1 MKSLRIN
8 NTDTFFSLLK
18 AGLWE
23 QSDRLL
29 SLKESS
35 IDFAEVYKIAQEQSV
50 VGLLCA
56 GMGKMGGLSRF
67 RLTDD
72 QMGLVMGE
80 LIAIEDRNKG
90 MNSFIRDIVGKMN
103 ERGIFSS
110 VVKGQGIAQCYE
122 KPLWRT
128 CGDVDFFLD
137 EENYEKAKEFVAPI
151 ASHCEVEGVAS
162 KHFGCVV
169 NGWTVELHGTLDS
182 NLSLRIDNV
191 LDEIQ
196 RDTFDNKR
204 FRVWDNGGV
213 DVLLPCVDND
223 VLFVFTHILKHFYK
237 GGIGL
242 RQLCDWCRLMW
253 TYWDEIDVKLLERR
267 LRCMGLMSEWKTFA
281 AFAVGYLGMPVD
293 AMPLYDASGRW
304 SRKAG
309 RIYSFI
315 MTVGNF
321 GRNRDMSYYQ
331 KYPYVI
337 RKAISFGRRIGD
349 LCRHARIFPLDSLR
363 FLPRILF
370 VGLRSAAR
378 GE

>member
-1 MKSLRIN
+1 MEGRRSSLIC
-8 NTDTFFSLLK
+8 FFSLLR

-23 QSDRLL
+23 QGDRLL
-29 SLKESS
+29 SLKEGR
-35 IDFAEVYKIAQEQSV
+35 IDFAEVYKIAQDQSV
-50 VGLLCA
+50 IGVLCA

-80 LIAIEDRNKG
+80 LMAIEDRNKG

-103 ERGIFSS
+103 ERGIISS

-137 EENYEKAKEFVAPI
+137 DGNYEKAKEYFSSI

-196 RDTFDNKR
+196 RDTFENKR
-204 FRVWDNGGV
+204 FRVWNNGGV

-253 TYWDEIDVKLLERR
+253 TYRDEIDVELLERR
-267 LRCMGLMSEWKTFA
+267 LKSMGLMSEWKAFG
-281 AFAVGYLGMPVD
+281 AFAVEYLGMPVE
-293 AMPLYDASGRW
+293 AMPLYDSRVKW
-304 SRKAG
+304 YRKAHKILG
-309 RIYSFI
+309 FI
-315 MTVGNF
+315 INVGNF
-321 GRNRDMSYYQ
+321 GHNRDMSYYQ
-331 KYPYVI
+331 KCPYVI
-337 RKAISFGRRIGD
+337 RKAISFGRRVGD
-349 LCRHARIFPLDSLR
+349 VVRHARIFPLDSLR

>member
-1 MKSLRIN
+1 MKSPRNN
-8 NTDTFFSLLK
+8 NTDTFLILLR

-23 QSDRLL
+23 QGDRLL
-29 SLKESS
+29 SFKESR

-80 LIAIEDRNKG
+80 LMAIEDRNVQ
-90 MNSFIRDIVGKMN
+90 MNKFIRDIVGKMN
-103 ERGIFSS
+103 DGGILALI
-110 VVKGQGIAQCYE
+110 VKGQGIAQCYE

-137 EENYEKAKEFVAPI
+137 EGNYEKAKEYFSLI

-169 NGWTVELHGTLDS
+169 NDWTVELHGTLDS

-196 RDTFDNKR
+196 RDTFENKR
-204 FRVWDNGGV
+204 FRVWNNGGV
-213 DVLLPCVDND
+213 EVLLPCVDND

-253 TYWDEIDVKLLERR
+253 TYREEIDVELLERR
-267 LRCMGLMSEWKTFA
+267 LRCMGLMSEWRAFG
-281 AFAVGYLGMPVD
+281 AFAVEYLGMPVD
-293 AMPLYDASGRW
+293 AMPLYDSREKW
-304 SRKAG
+304 SRKAS
-309 RIYSFI
+309 RILDFI
-315 MTVGNF
+315 LSVGNF
-321 GRNRDMSYYQ
+321 GHNRDMSYYI
-331 KYPYVI
+331 KYPYVV
-337 RKAISFGRRIGD
+337 RKAVSFGRRVGD
-349 LCRHARIFPLDSLR
+349 VVRHTRIFPLDSLR

>member
-1 MKSLRIN
+1 M
-8 NTDTFFSLLK
+8 F
-18 AGLWE
+18 
-23 QSDRLL
+23 
-29 SLKESS
+29 
-35 IDFAEVYKIAQEQSV
+35 DFDCVYKIAQEQSV

-56 GMGKMGGLSRF
+56 GMGKQGGLSYF

-80 LIAIEDRNKG
+80 LMALEDINKG

-103 ERGIFSS
+103 ERGIISS

-122 KPLWRT
+122 NPLWRA

-137 EENYEKAKEFVAPI
+137 EANYEKAKEFCVPLATQ
-151 ASHCEVEGVAS
+151 CEVEGVAS
-162 KHFGCVV
+162 KHFACVV

-196 RDTFDNKR
+196 RDTFENKK
-204 FRVWDNGGV
+204 FRVWNNGGV
-213 DVLLPCVDND
+213 DVLLPCADND
-223 VLFVFTHILKHFYK
+223 VMFVFTHILKHFYK

-253 TYWDEIDVKLLERR
+253 KFRDEIDVELLERR
-267 LRCMGLMSEWKTFA
+267 LRSMGLMSEWKAFG
-281 AFAVGYLGMPVD
+281 AFAVEYLGMPVE
-293 AMPLYDASGRW
+293 AMPLYDSRAKW
-304 SRKAG
+304 SRKAR
-309 RIYSFI
+309 RIYKFI
-315 MTVGNF
+315 LSVGNF
-321 GRNRDMSYYQ
+321 GHNRDMSYYS

-337 RKAISFGRRIGD
+337 RKAISFDRRVGD
-349 LCRHARIFPLDSLR
+349 VLRHARIFPLDSLR
-363 FLPRILF
+363 FLPRIVF